1 MKTGRKILLFFSII
15 LCTVIMG
22 HCLFPVQ
29 ASEVKKDAVKGR
41 VLFISSYSYGWNTVQ
56 PQIEGIKAGIEEG
69 VTIDYEF
76 MDTKRVN
83 DETSMQLFY
92 DGLAYRLSKV
102 EPYDVVIVGDDAA
115 LIFAAEHQEE
125 LFPGTPIVFEGVND
139 EELARELS
147 QNPLITGIIEK
158 LSVEKNIEFGLS
170 LNPKT
175 KKVVAVLD
183 DSITGQAEREKFYSY
198 AEKFPELEL
207 TEINV
212 SALSSRELRM
222 EIGNVSTNSILIYIV
237 MTEDADGKQ
246 YADSEAISLLVDNAR
261 VPVMRMVDSG
271 IGTGILGGNV
281 VSMFKSGEEAAQ
293 LAMDMIRGGEA
304 GIGKVLESPNVYCV
318 DANVMEQFEL
328 DMEALPEG
336 TEIINYK
343 PTFWERNQEAIVPAG
358 ILTLILVSVIGI
370 FYYDN
375 VRRRK
380 LMGELEEARKIM
392 ESASQHDFLTGLPNR
407 SKFMEDLEAAIEA
420 KMPCTVMMIDIDD
433 FKNINDTYG
442 HTAGDDALKQLAAR
456 LKTMHSQILQA
467 YRFAGDEFILIIRS
481 EQSGL
486 LEKTAY
492 DCRQLFTKEFKLA
505 GVNRRICGSI
515 GIASYPKDTTSLEQ
529 LIVCADDAMYQVK
542 KSGKNNFAFY
552 SDIKKDNEEA
562 SL

>member
-1 MKTGRKILLFFSII
+1 MKTVSRKNIFLSII
-15 LCTVIMG
+15 LCMIILG
-22 HCLFPVQ
+22 QCFFPVQ
-29 ASEVKKDAVKGR
+29 ASEAKEAGIKGR
-41 VLFISSYSYGWNTVQ
+41 ILFISSYSYGWNTVQ
-56 PQIEGIKAGIEEG
+56 PQIEGLKAGVEEG
-69 VTIDYEF
+69 ITIDYEF

-83 DETSMQLFY
+83 DEASMQLFY
-92 DGLAYRLSKV
+92 DGLSYRLSKV

-139 EELARELS
+139 EELVKELS

-158 LSVEKNIEFGLS
+158 LSVEKNIEFGLA
-170 LNPKT
+170 LNPEA

-183 DSITGQAEREKFYSY
+183 DSITGQAEREKFYGY
-198 AEKFPELEL
+198 AEKFPELAF
-207 TEINV
+207 TEINA
-212 SALSSRELRM
+212 SALSTRELRM
-222 EIGNVSTNSILIYIV
+222 AIGNVSTNSILIYIV

-246 YADSEAISLLVDNAR
+246 YTDSEAISLLVDNAR

-271 IGTGILGGNV
+271 IGAGLLGGNV
-281 VSMFKSGEEAAQ
+281 VSMFKSGEEAAR
-293 LAMDMIRGGEA
+293 LAMEIIRGEEA
-304 GIGKVLESPNVYCV
+304 GAKEVLESPNVYCV
-318 DANVMEQFEL
+318 DAKVMEQFGL
-328 DMEALPEG
+328 DMKVLPEG
-336 TEIINYK
+336 TEIINYQ
-343 PTFWERNQEAIVPAG
+343 PSFWERNREAIVPAG

-375 VRRRK
+375 LRRRK
-380 LMGELEEARKIM
+380 LMGELEDARKIM

-407 SKFMEDLEAAIEA
+407 SKFMEDLEAAIAA
-420 KMPCTVMMIDIDD
+420 KVPCTVMMIDIDD
-433 FKNINDTYG
+433 FKSINDTYG

-456 LKTMHSQILQA
+456 LKAMHSQILQA

-492 DCRQLFTKEFKLA
+492 DCRQLFTKEFNLA
-505 GVNRRICGSI
+505 GVKRKICGSI
-515 GIASYPKDTTSLEQ
+515 GIASYPKDTTNLEQ

-552 SDIKKDNEEA
+552 SDMKKE
-562 SL
+562 